1 MSWKRNALCLVSSSA
16 LTVALATTAQAQE
29 TAAPEQ
35 GSEQQDDE
43 QQSGDA
49 RRASD
54 ALTNTIIVTGTKRVG
69 GVAVQR
75 APIAIT
81 AYGEE
86 QLEAMRVRDIE
97 SLSFSQPN
105 VSLEDVGSIQGTA
118 NFSIRGL
125 GINSSIPSIDPTV
138 GVFVDGVYLGM
149 NAGLLF
155 DTFDLE
161 AIEIMRGPQGVLFG
175 RNVTGGAVLLRTK
188 GPSDVFEASAQVSME
203 TGLSQTYQASVS
215 GPIVPGVLN
224 AKVAAYYNHDN
235 GYFTNELDGA
245 SLGQVETFVI
255 RPVIELTPT
264 DAMDI
269 VIRYEHGEAEGDG
282 TIAQNRALYERG
294 TDQVITDEPGFMDHK
309 WDFVSAETNIDVG
322 LGDGVITN
330 IFGWRK
336 YSSSS
341 QSDFDASPLNLLLFG
356 EITQQEQFSNELR
369 YSGRFFDSVDLTVGG
384 FWFDQQLEYQE
395 TRFLFQDASLA
406 PAQAAGL
413 VPPPLSFYGGGIQD
427 HNVLGVFGQAAIDLT
442 PSLALDVGL
451 RWSREEKSVQ
461 LATIQL
467 GAASP
472 DLVSIPAGACN
483 IQAGDCF
490 FNLNADPTFQPEDD
504 WSSLSPQIGL
514 RYSIS
519 DDARLYGHWSRAY
532 RSGGYNL
539 RNTVPS
545 ASPGPFDQEQV
556 DSFEL
561 GLKSEP
567 LAGATLNIALFRT
580 TIADMQ
586 REVLLSDP
594 ILGTIQQIANTAD
607 GEILGFEVEAMY
619 SPVDDLV
626 FTGSVG
632 HLNAE
637 YQEILFDISGDGVVD
652 DNDLALALPRVPEWT
667 YNFGFVYD
675 YDLAGAG
682 LVTARANFSHR
693 DSQAFTDNNRGVL
706 SGADIFDAS
715 LSFVTEDG
723 ALRFTVYGS
732 NLLDEITE
740 GSDSQTPFPPG
751 STNGSHSP
759 LNKGRVFGASVKL
772 EF

>member
-75 APIAIT
+75 APVAIT

-341 QSDFDASPLNLLLFG
+341 QSDFDATSLNLLLFG

>member
-1 MSWKRNALCLVSSSA
+1 MSWKRNLLCLISSSA
-16 LTVALATTAQAQE
+16 LTVVLATTAHAQQT
-29 TAAPEQ
+29 TATEQ
-35 GSEQQDDE
+35 NPGQQGKDM
-43 QQSGDA
+43 

-54 ALTNTIIVTGTKRVG
+54 ALTNVIVVTATKRAG
-69 GVAVQR
+69 GVAVQQ

-97 SLSFSQPN
+97 SLSYSQPN

-161 AIEIMRGPQGVLFG
+161 AIEILRGPQGVLFG

-188 GPSDVFEASAQVSME
+188 GPTDEFEASAQATLE

-215 GPIVPGVLN
+215 GPLAPGVLN
-224 AKVAAYYNHDN
+224 AKIAAYYNHDD
-235 GYFTNELDGA
+235 GYFTNELDGE
-245 SLGQVETFVI
+245 SLGEVETFVI
-255 RPVIELTPT
+255 RPVIEFTPT
-264 DAMDI
+264 DALEI
-269 VIRYEHGEAEGDG
+269 VVRYEHGEAEGDG
-282 TIAQNRALYERG
+282 TIGQNRALYERG
-294 TDQVITDEPGFMDHK
+294 TDKVITDEPGFMDHK

-322 LGDGVITN
+322 FGDGVITN

-336 YSSSS
+336 YNSSS
-341 QSDFDASPLNLLLFG
+341 QSDFDATSLNLLLFG
-356 EITQQEQFSNELR
+356 EITEQEQFSNELR
-369 YSGRFFDSVDLTVGG
+369 YSGRFFDRVDLTVGG
-384 FWFDQQLEYQE
+384 FWFDQQLKYQE
-395 TRFLFQDASLA
+395 TRFLFQDPSLA
-406 PAQAAGL
+406 PAQDAGL

-442 PSLALDVGL
+442 SSLALDVGL

-461 LATIQL
+461 LATVQP
-467 GAASP
+467 GPASP
-472 DLVSIPAGACN
+472 DLLSIPAGACN

-504 WSSLSPQIGL
+504 WNSLSPQVGL
-514 RYSIS
+514 RYLLSE
-519 DDARLYGHWSRAY
+519 DARLYGHWSRAY

-545 ASPGPFDQEQV
+545 ASPGPFDQEEV
-556 DSFEL
+556 NSFEL

-567 LAGATLNIALFRT
+567 LAGATFNVALFKT
-580 TIADMQ
+580 TISDMQ

-607 GEILGFEVEAMY
+607 AEILGFEIEAMY

-626 FTGSVG
+626 LTGSVG
-632 HLNAE
+632 HLSAE

-675 YDLAGAG
+675 YDIVSAGI
-682 LVTARANFSHR
+682 LTARANFSHR
-693 DSQAFTDNNRGVL
+693 DSQAFTDNNRGIL
-706 SGADIFDAS
+706 SGADILDAS

-723 ALRFTVYGS
+723 TLRFTVYGS

-759 LNKGRVFGASVKL
+759 LNKGRVFGVSLKA